1 MFTHSR
7 HLVLISLLAALP
19 LSVAAQSTEQPA
31 QTPQPADPTQPTE
44 PVAPADPAAPTADSV
59 AAPETPAAPVKGQ
72 IMLQSENSVLAKN
85 LIGSRVYSAT
95 DETIG
100 DINDLII
107 NLDGTIEGVVIGVG
121 GFLGIGEKNVA
132 VEMAALTVKTDPE
145 TGAVHLF
152 LTATREDL
160 NAAPAFKTAA
170 EQKLEQDVQ
179 TQQTDPGVMTP
190 AAPADGTTTGN

>member
-85 LIGSRVYSAT
+85 SDRIAG
-95 DETIG
+95 
-100 DINDLII
+100 
-107 NLDGTIEGVVIGVG
+107 
-121 GFLGIGEKNVA
+121 
-132 VEMAALTVKTDPE
+132 
-145 TGAVHLF
+145 LF
-152 LTATREDL
+152 RYR
-160 NAAPAFKTAA
+160 
-170 EQKLEQDVQ
+170 
-179 TQQTDPGVMTP
+179 
-190 AAPADGTTTGN
+190 